1 MICLSI
7 SQRVQSYCV
16 FFFFNSSANTFFSQ
30 IYPTKRMFIVYRSSS
45 LILVAVAV
53 IDGLIHR
60 SLSFT
65 CDLPT
70 QMKRRH
76 APAQYPIS
84 VATTPSSAEGISR
97 VDDVADGNSSQQEYG
112 KTLPLTN
119 TYARCSSCQALFC
132 LRPEDLGA
140 GGKGR

>member
-1 MICLSI
+1 MSNLII
-7 SQRVQSYCV
+7 V
-16 FFFFNSSANTFFSQ
+16 FLKNSSANTFISQ
-30 IYPTKRMFIVYRSSS
+30 TYPTKRMFILYRSSS
-45 LILVAVAV
+45 LVLVAVAV

-65 CDLPT
+65 CDMPT
-70 QMKRRH
+70 RMKRRH
-76 APAQYPIS
+76 APSQYPIS

-97 VDDVADGNSSQQEYG
+97 VDDVGDGNSSQQEYG

-132 LRPEDLGA
+132 LRPDDLGA
-140 GGKGR
+140 TGKGR